1 MNILLLIVG
10 FTTGVIVAYIVLKP
24 RIVQEPIGYL
34 RIDNSD
40 PEDGPLLFLQI
51 PPEHDTYYLKH
62 QKYVTLEVKVENFV
76 SQN

>member
-1 MNILLLIVG
+1 MDILLIIVG
-10 FTTGVIVAYIVLKP
+10 FITGVIATYIALKP

-34 RIDNSD
+34 RIDESD

-51 PPEHDTYYLKH
+51 PPEHNPYYLNH
-62 QKYVTLEVKVENFV
+62 QKYVTLEVKVENFI